1 MNGLLDTSVLIAR
14 EQGLDAAWPD
24 HGAISVI
31 TLAEL
36 EVGVLRARS
45 SDVRAERLRSLSRVE
60 QEFDALPVDQT
71 VARRFAQLVAA
82 AREQGRRPRVVD
94 ALIAATALAHGLP
107 VYTRDADFDEFVGL
121 ATIRS

>member
-1 MNGLLDTSVLIAR
+1 MS
-14 EQGLDAAWPD
+14 
-24 HGAISVI
+24 HGPNIEAISVM

-45 SDVRAERLRSLSRVE
+45 SDVRAERLRSLSRLE

-71 VARRFAQLVAA
+71 VARQFAQLVAA

-94 ALIAATALAHGLP
+94 ALIAATALAHALP
-107 VYTRDADFDEFVGL
+107 VYTRDADFDDFAGL